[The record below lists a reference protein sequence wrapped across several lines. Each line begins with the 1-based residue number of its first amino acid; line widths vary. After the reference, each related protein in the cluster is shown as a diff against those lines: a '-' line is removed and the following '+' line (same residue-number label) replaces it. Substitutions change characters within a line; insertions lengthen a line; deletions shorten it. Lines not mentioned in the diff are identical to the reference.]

1 MKENFK
7 AKFQMFSKDADE
19 LEQAI
24 FDGSITKILFKDTIL
39 FVKEDIKMEFTDNEK
54 GFLTLLFNIGNEIIE
69 AAGGYYEINYES
81 FDRGDLFRLAE
92 KLKIEYD

>member
-24 FDGSITKILFKDTIL
+24 SDGSITKILFKDTL
-39 FVKEDIKMEFTDNEK
+39 FVREDMKMEFTDNEK

-81 FDRGDLFRLAE
+81 FGRGDLFQLAE